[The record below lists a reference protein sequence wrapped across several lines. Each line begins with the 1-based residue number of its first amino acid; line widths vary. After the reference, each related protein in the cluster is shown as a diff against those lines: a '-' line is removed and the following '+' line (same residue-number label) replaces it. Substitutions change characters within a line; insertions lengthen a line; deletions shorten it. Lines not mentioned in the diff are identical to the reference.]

1 MPEFVNN
8 NGVQLCVERRGSGA
22 RHVLFAHGWISSRR
36 MWYDAVEKLDG
47 TRITAHL
54 LDFRGSGLSDRP
66 PHGHHL
72 EGYASD
78 LRAAL
83 ASIGEPVTLVAH
95 SMGARIAQYVAA
107 HDRAP
112 IERLILVAPG
122 VASGRRVSKR
132 RAELAREAFG
142 NRTRIEAFQR
152 AAMSVEVSRETM
164 DRLVEDALVAQRE
177 VWFGDPERPGSIDF
191 SDALA
196 NIRVPAL
203 CIAGANDPLAPPL
216 RLKSDVVAR
225 IPGAML
231 VTLRNAGH
239 NLPVEMPAEI
249 AGAIGRFI

>member
-1 MPEFVNN
+1 
-8 NGVQLCVERRGSGA
+8 
-22 RHVLFAHGWISSRR
+22 
-36 MWYDAVEKLDG
+36 MWYDAVERLDSA
-47 TRITAHL
+47 RITAHL

-83 ASIGEPVTLVAH
+83 EAIGEPATVVAH
-95 SMGARIAQYVAA
+95 SMGGRIAQFVAA
-107 HDRAP
+107 HDGAK

-142 NRTRIEAFQR
+142 NRARIEAFQR
-152 AAMSVEVSRETM
+152 AAMTAAVSRETM
-164 DRLVEDALVAQRE
+164 DRLIEDALVAQRE
-177 VWFGDPERPGSIDF
+177 VWFGDPESPGSIDF
-191 SDALA
+191 SDQLES
-196 NIRVPAL
+196 IRVPAL

-216 RLKSDVVAR
+216 RLKSDLIAR
-225 IPGAML
+225 IPVAIL

-249 AGAIGRFI
+249 AGAIERFT

>member
-1 MPEFVNN
+1 M
-8 NGVQLCVERRGSGA
+8 
-22 RHVLFAHGWISSRR
+22 LFAHGWISSRR
-36 MWYDAVEKLDG
+36 MWYDAVERLDAANV
-47 TRITAHL
+47 TAHL

-83 ASIGEPVTLVAH
+83 DAIGRPVTLVAH
-95 SMGARIAQYVAA
+95 SMGGRIAQFVVAHHPA
-107 HDRAP
+107 H

-122 VASGRRVSKR
+122 VAGGRRVSKR

-142 NRTRIEAFQR
+142 SRTRIEAFQR
-152 AAMSVEVSRETM
+152 AAMSLPVSRETM

-177 VWFGDPERPGSIDF
+177 VWFGDSQSPGSIDF

-196 NIRVPAL
+196 NIRVPTL
-203 CIAGANDPLAPPL
+203 CIAGANDPLAPPV
-216 RLKSDVVAR
+216 RLKSEVAAR

-249 AGAIGRFI
+249 AGAITRFI

>member
-1 MPEFVNN
+1 MRAFVDN
-8 NGVQLCVERRGSGA
+8 NGVQICVERRGSGA

-36 MWYDAVEKLDG
+36 MWYDAVERLDPA
-47 TRITAHL
+47 RVTAHL

-66 PHGHHL
+66 AHGHHL

-83 ASIGEPVTLVAH
+83 DAVGGPVTVVAH
-95 SMGARIAQYVAA
+95 SMGGRIAQFVAA
-107 HDRAP
+107 YQPAQ

-142 NRTRIEAFQR
+142 NRARIEAFQR

-164 DRLVEDALVAQRE
+164 DRLIEDALVAQRE
-177 VWFGDPERPGSIDF
+177 VWFGDPRSPGSIDF
-191 SDALA
+191 SGDLQ
-196 NIRVPAL
+196 NIRIPTL
-203 CIAGANDPLAPPL
+203 CIAGANDPLAPAL
-216 RLKSDVVAR
+216 RLKSDVIAR
-225 IPGAML
+225 IPGSML

-239 NLPVEMPAEI
+239 NLPVESPAEI
-249 AGAIGRFI
+249 AGAIERFI

>member
-1 MPEFVNN
+1 
-8 NGVQLCVERRGSGA
+8 
-22 RHVLFAHGWISSRR
+22 
-36 MWYDAVEKLDG
+36 MWYDAVEWLD
-47 TRITAHL
+47 TARTTAHL

-66 PHGHHL
+66 PRGHHL

-83 ASIGEPVTLVAH
+83 LAIGEPATIVAH
-95 SMGARIAQYVAA
+95 SMGGRIAQFVAA
-107 HDRAP
+107 HHPAQ

-122 VASGRRVSKR
+122 VAGGRRVSKR

-142 NRTRIEAFQR
+142 NRVRIEAFQR
-152 AAMSVEVSRETM
+152 AAMSAGVSRETM
-164 DRLVEDALVAQRE
+164 DRLIEDALVAQRE
-177 VWFGDPERPGSIDF
+177 VWFGDPESPGSIDF
-191 SDALA
+191 SEALQ
-196 NIRVPAL
+196 NICIPTL

-216 RLKSDVVAR
+216 RLKSEIAAR

-249 AGAIGRFI
+249 AGAIERFI